1 MAKEDKIKEY
11 RFDKRTPEE
20 QREIARKGGI
30 ASGEARREKATM
42 KKTLE
47 MLLDEKNK
55 KGSTYR
61 ELATLGLIK
70 GATEGK
76 AENYKLILTILGELN
91 PINENMEDINKGIIN
106 IANLLN
112 NPVKNRTE
120 KDIDE

>member
-1 MAKEDKIKEY
+1 MAYEDIKDKGFDCRTTKEV
-11 RFDKRTPEE
+11 
-20 QREIARKGGI
+20 QEIARRGGI
-30 ASGEARREKATM
+30 ASGKARKEKATM
-42 KKTLE
+42 KRTLE

-120 KDIDE
+120 KDINE